1 MAGTSRVNRQVHA
14 RFCERLEVKFLRPTR
29 CLASC
34 RPSRSSGQRCVKP
47 YLNRASRRY
56 IMNNLSGSNCIP
68 FTGHEHAIH
77 NVRRVMETE
86 QHRRRSVLGQ
96 SSEGREL
103 NIESATAS
111 YEGWMRS
118 CTAVVA
124 SDLRSKHEQMKESPF
139 QFLRGTFYRWAQL
152 WPSICAQLCDA
163 PKVLAVG
170 DLHVNSFGTWRDA
183 EGRLC
188 WGVDDFDESYPLAY
202 TNDIVRLAA
211 SLKIVIDAGSLSIR
225 FKDGCG
231 AILDGYLQQF
241 REGGCPIVLAERE
254 QKLDKLGVD
263 SFKPPSDFWG
273 KLNRLPTVRHSLASD
288 LKHALEKTLPD
299 PKMEYKIVRRQ
310 AGLGSLGQK
319 RFVAIARW
327 QGGFI
332 AREAK
337 SMLPSAC
344 SWLNDQIGHRQSYY
358 EEAISSAIRSPDPFQ
373 VIEGSWL
380 IRRLSPDSNPIDI
393 QSLPKHRDE
402 HMLLHAMGSETA
414 NVHLGTK
421 GQTTK
426 ILNDLQKRKPAWLR
440 EAAVRMAC
448 ILEKD
453 WNRYRKF

>member
-1 MAGTSRVNRQVHA
+1 M
-14 RFCERLEVKFLRPTR
+14 K
-29 CLASC
+29 
-34 RPSRSSGQRCVKP
+34 
-47 YLNRASRRY
+47 
-56 IMNNLSGSNCIP
+56 
-68 FTGHEHAIH
+68 
-77 NVRRVMETE
+77 TE
-86 QHRRRSVLGQ
+86 QRRRRSALGQ

-103 NIESATAS
+103 NIEGATAG
-111 YEGWMRS
+111 YEHWMRS
-118 CTAVVA
+118 CTAVVS

-152 WPSICAQLCDA
+152 WPSICAELCDA

-211 SLKIVIDAGSLSIR
+211 SLKIVIDAGSLSIG

-231 AILDGYLQQF
+231 AILDGYLQSL

-254 QKLDKLGVD
+254 QELDKLGAD

-273 KLNRLPTVRHSLASD
+273 KLDRLPTVRHSLAND

-299 PKMEYKIVRRQ
+299 PKMEYKVVRRE

-327 QGGFI
+327 RGGLI

-358 EEAISSAIRSPDPFQ
+358 EKAISSAIRSPDPFQ

-393 QSLPKHRDE
+393 QSLPKHRDVP
-402 HMLLHAMGSETA
+402 MLLHAMGSETA

-421 GQTTK
+421 GQATK
-426 ILNDLQKRKPAWLR
+426 ILNDLHKRKPAWLR
-440 EAAVRMAC
+440 NAAVRMART
-448 ILEKD
+448 LERD
-453 WNRYRKF
+453 WNRYRKR

>member
-1 MAGTSRVNRQVHA
+1 MQT
-14 RFCERLEVKFLRPTR
+14 
-29 CLASC
+29 
-34 RPSRSSGQRCVKP
+34 
-47 YLNRASRRY
+47 
-56 IMNNLSGSNCIP
+56 
-68 FTGHEHAIH
+68 EH
-77 NVRRVMETE
+77 
-86 QHRRRSVLGQ
+86 HRRKSAIGQ
-96 SSEGREL
+96 SSEGRDL

-118 CTAVVA
+118 CTAVVS

-152 WPSICAQLCDA
+152 WPSICAELCDA

-211 SLKIVIDAGSLSIR
+211 SLKIGIDAGSLSIR
-225 FKDGCG
+225 FKDGCA
-231 AILDGYLQQF
+231 AILDGYLQSL

-254 QKLDKLGVD
+254 QKLDKLGSE
-263 SFKPPSDFWG
+263 SFKQPSDFWA
-273 KLNRLPTVRHSLASD
+273 KLNRLPTVRRPLARD
-288 LKHALEKTLPD
+288 LKHALQKTLPD
-299 PKMEYKIVRRQ
+299 PRMEYKVVRRE

-327 QGGFI
+327 RGGLI

-358 EEAISSAIRSPDPFQ
+358 EQAISSAIRSPDPFQ
-373 VIEGSWL
+373 VIEGPWL

-393 QSLPKHRDE
+393 QSLRKHRDVP
-402 HMLLHAMGSETA
+402 MLLHAMGSETA

-421 GQTTK
+421 GQATK
-426 ILNDLQKRKPAWLR
+426 ILNDLQKRKPSWLR
-440 EAAVRMAC
+440 NAAVRMARL
-448 ILEKD
+448 LEKD
-453 WNRYRKF
+453 WNRYRKR

>member
-1 MAGTSRVNRQVHA
+1 M
-14 RFCERLEVKFLRPTR
+14 K
-29 CLASC
+29 
-34 RPSRSSGQRCVKP
+34 
-47 YLNRASRRY
+47 
-56 IMNNLSGSNCIP
+56 
-68 FTGHEHAIH
+68 
-77 NVRRVMETE
+77 TE
-86 QHRRRSVLGQ
+86 QHRRRSALGQ

-118 CTAVVA
+118 CTAVV
-124 SDLRSKHEQMKESPF
+124 SSGLRSKHEQMKESPF
-139 QFLRGTFYRWAQL
+139 QFFRGTFYRWAQL
-152 WPSICAQLCDA
+152 WPSICAELCDA

-231 AILDGYLQQF
+231 AFLDGYLQSL

-254 QKLDKLGVD
+254 QKLAILGAD

-299 PKMEYKIVRRQ
+299 PKMEYKVVRRE

-344 SWLNDQIGHRQSYY
+344 SWLNDQIGHRQPYY
-358 EEAISSAIRSPDPFQ
+358 EKAMSSAVRSPDPFQ

-414 NVHLGTK
+414 NVHLGRK
-421 GQTTK
+421 GQANK
-426 ILNDLQKRKPAWLR
+426 ILNDLHKRKPAWLR
-440 EAAVRMAC
+440 NAAVRMAR

-453 WNRYRKF
+453 WNRYRKR